1 MSIGSKLSE
10 LRKKNN
16 YSQEDLAEKLNVTRQ
31 TISKWELDETSPD
44 LNSAKQLSIIF
55 QISLDD
61 LVDNDIKNIVVEKVS
76 NTEKLAGIIID
87 TLKVI
92 GIGFV
97 ILIILSIVII
107 FVFNITQSET
117 SKTTSSVTM
126 ACEVADE
133 SYLVKFGSDGYFD
146 CKGCNDKMLI
156 SLMDFT
162 DWANIDTSIEN
173 VNNYFESNGGQ
184 CRVMSSE
191 ESIPA
196 K

>member
-97 ILIILSIVII
+97 ILIILAIVII

-117 SKTTSSVTM
+117 PKTTSSVTM
-126 ACEVADE
+126 ACEVANE
-133 SYLVKFGSDGYFD
+133 SYLVDLGSDG
-146 CKGCNDKMLI
+146 
-156 SLMDFT
+156 
-162 DWANIDTSIEN
+162 
-173 VNNYFESNGGQ
+173 
-184 CRVMSSE
+184 R
-191 ESIPA
+191 
-196 K
+196 

>member
-1 MSIGSKLSE
+1 MKGDTKMSIGNKLSK

-92 GIGFV
+92 GIGCV
-97 ILIILSIVII
+97 ILIILAVVII
-107 FVFNITQSET
+107 FLFNITQSET
-117 SKTTSSVTM
+117 PKTTTSVTM
-126 ACEVADE
+126 ACAVVED
-133 SYLVKFGSDGYFD
+133 SYLVDFRSDGR
-146 CKGCNDKMLI
+146 
-156 SLMDFT
+156 
-162 DWANIDTSIEN
+162 
-173 VNNYFESNGGQ
+173 Q
-184 CRVMSSE
+184 R
-191 ESIPA
+191 
-196 K
+196 

>member
-1 MSIGSKLSE
+1 MKGDTKMSIGSKLSE

-97 ILIILSIVII
+97 ILIILAIVII

-117 SKTTSSVTM
+117 PKTTSSVTM

-133 SYLVKFGSDGYFD
+133 SYLVDFGSDG
-146 CKGCNDKMLI
+146 
-156 SLMDFT
+156 
-162 DWANIDTSIEN
+162 
-173 VNNYFESNGGQ
+173 
-184 CRVMSSE
+184 R
-191 ESIPA
+191 
-196 K
+196 

>member
-126 ACEVADE
+126 ACEVAD
-133 SYLVKFGSDGYFD
+133 
-146 CKGCNDKMLI
+146 
-156 SLMDFT
+156 
-162 DWANIDTSIEN
+162 
-173 VNNYFESNGGQ
+173 
-184 CRVMSSE
+184 
-191 ESIPA
+191 
-196 K
+196 

>member
-1 MSIGSKLSE
+1 MKGDTKMSIGSKLSK

-55 QISLDD
+55 QTSLDD

-97 ILIILSIVII
+97 ILIILAVVII
-107 FVFNITQSET
+107 FLFNITQSET
-117 SKTTSSVTM
+117 PKTTTSVTM
-126 ACEVADE
+126 ACAVVED
-133 SYLVKFGSDGYFD
+133 SYLVDFRSDGR
-146 CKGCNDKMLI
+146 
-156 SLMDFT
+156 
-162 DWANIDTSIEN
+162 
-173 VNNYFESNGGQ
+173 Q
-184 CRVMSSE
+184 R
-191 ESIPA
+191 
-196 K
+196 

>member
-97 ILIILSIVII
+97 ILIILAIVII

-117 SKTTSSVTM
+117 PKTTSSVTM

-133 SYLVKFGSDGYFD
+133 SYLVDFGSDG
-146 CKGCNDKMLI
+146 
-156 SLMDFT
+156 
-162 DWANIDTSIEN
+162 
-173 VNNYFESNGGQ
+173 
-184 CRVMSSE
+184 R
-191 ESIPA
+191 
-196 K
+196 

>member
-1 MSIGSKLSE
+1 MSIGSKLSK

-92 GIGFV
+92 GIGCV
-97 ILIILSIVII
+97 ILIILAVVII
-107 FVFNITQSET
+107 FLFNITQSET
-117 SKTTSSVTM
+117 PKTTTSVTM
-126 ACEVADE
+126 ACAVVED
-133 SYLVKFGSDGYFD
+133 SYLVDFRSDGR
-146 CKGCNDKMLI
+146 
-156 SLMDFT
+156 
-162 DWANIDTSIEN
+162 
-173 VNNYFESNGGQ
+173 Q
-184 CRVMSSE
+184 R
-191 ESIPA
+191 
-196 K
+196 

>member
-1 MSIGSKLSE
+1 MSIGSKLSK

-55 QISLDD
+55 QTSLDD

-97 ILIILSIVII
+97 ILIILAVVII
-107 FVFNITQSET
+107 FLFNITQSET
-117 SKTTSSVTM
+117 PKTTTSVTM
-126 ACEVADE
+126 ACAVVED
-133 SYLVKFGSDGYFD
+133 SYLVDFRSDGR
-146 CKGCNDKMLI
+146 
-156 SLMDFT
+156 
-162 DWANIDTSIEN
+162 
-173 VNNYFESNGGQ
+173 Q
-184 CRVMSSE
+184 R
-191 ESIPA
+191 
-196 K
+196 

>member
-1 MSIGSKLSE
+1 MKGDTKMSIGSKLSK

-97 ILIILSIVII
+97 ILIILAVVII
-107 FVFNITQSET
+107 FLFNITQSET
-117 SKTTSSVTM
+117 PKTTTSVTM
-126 ACEVADE
+126 ACAVVED
-133 SYLVKFGSDGYFD
+133 SYLVDFRSDGR
-146 CKGCNDKMLI
+146 
-156 SLMDFT
+156 
-162 DWANIDTSIEN
+162 
-173 VNNYFESNGGQ
+173 Q
-184 CRVMSSE
+184 R
-191 ESIPA
+191 
-196 K
+196 